1 MLNGLEEDMT
11 TILLNILFI
20 CLGYVLGHIIGYI
33 FYKLRRRKHKNDD
46 K

>member
-1 MLNGLEEDMT
+1 MLNGLEEVMT

-33 FYKLRRRKHKNDD
+33 FYKIRRRKHKNDD